1 MVLISSLMPTTNSAA
16 NTLPKV
22 TFENIDPSKDTV
34 ASAALRYTRV
44 VEESRS
50 QNTHRTYSQAIRKFL
65 WVLGRHGVQAQATP
79 AADTS
84 VDWVSWFVT
93 ELRAQEASTEAIYIT
108 ALVGFYEY
116 LVAEDLW
123 PDKLAK
129 VKSIL
134 KRRLRRV
141 TPLPPPFARE
151 QIDKIISYVRASQAA
166 ATTEPREQLRRLRDR
181 AFVLTLA
188 DTGLRISEACR
199 LTTGHFDWPERRAQV
214 EIKGGRQST
223 VRFSDRAVAAI
234 QAYLVLRDTVIV
246 PTGMRRNALPIFA
259 RHDDGAGSK
268 LLPLNSLGARKLVDR
283 AVVDAVGPEAK
294 GTVTPHS
301 FRHYFVTVVLRA
313 SGGNLK
319 MAQRLARHKN
329 ISITERYARV
339 SDEEEDRGYHEI
351 FNEQKPG
358 KK

>member
-1 MVLISSLMPTTNSAA
+1 MPTTNSRE
-16 NTLPKV
+16 NTLSKV
-22 TFENIDPSKDTV
+22 AFENLDASKNTV
-34 ASAALRYTRV
+34 AAAALRYTRV

-50 QNTHRTYSQAIRKFL
+50 QNTHRTYSQSVRKFL
-65 WVLGRHGVQAQATP
+65 WVLGRHGVNAQATA

-84 VDWVSWFVT
+84 VDWVTWFVT
-93 ELRAQEASTEAIYIT
+93 ALRAQEATTEAIYIT
-108 ALVGFYEY
+108 AVVGFYEY

-151 QIDKIISYVRASQAA
+151 QIDKIISYVIAQPARGTKDA
-166 ATTEPREQLRRLRDR
+166 REQLRRLRDQ

-199 LTTGHFDWPERRAQV
+199 LTTGHFDWAERRAQV

-223 VRFSDRAVAAI
+223 VRFSERAVAAI
-234 QAYLVLRDTVIV
+234 QLYLALRDAAIMA
-246 PTGMRRNALPIFA
+246 PGMRRSALPIFA
-259 RHDDGAGSK
+259 RHDDGAGAK
-268 LLPLNSLGARKLVDR
+268 LLPLNSLGARKLIDR
-283 AVVDAVGPEAK
+283 AVIDAVGPDAK

-301 FRHYFVTVVLRA
+301 FRHYFVTVVLRG

-351 FNEQKPG
+351 FNTQKP
-358 KK
+358 KDK